1 MSRTIIEREF
11 WNDEQI
17 IDEYSPEDKLF
28 MMYLLTCPRGNSIG
42 IFKLP
47 IKLMAFEI
55 GYSPESTRTL
65 IDRFMNKYTR
75 ITYDFEAQEIAIHN
89 AMKYTINSGGK
100 PIEEMVIRTLEEVS
114 SLHLIERVYENM
126 IDWWELSKRDVDKSI
141 KKIFEQEISKRH
153 HILNTNTYT
162 YTNTYTN
169 TYTYTPTDTVP
180 DSEEVEDFNISE
192 KNKSS
197 FDTVPDTPT
206 DTGKQPQSNWKSQ
219 IIDEWNKLDGNIP
232 KIQSLNP
239 GTNRYKML
247 KARISEYS
255 LDDVLKA
262 IRAIGD
268 SRFLRGYVGTWNAS
282 FDWFIKPNNFVKV
295 LEGNYTDKQSQ
306 KPKQR
311 QENRSSYQST
321 LSESELRKFE
331 ELKKEVGL

>member
-11 WNDEQI
+11 WNDEQV

-75 ITYDFEAQEIAIHN
+75 ITYDFEEQEIAIHN
-89 AMKYTINSGGK
+89 AMKYTINRGGR
-100 PIEEMVIRTLEEVS
+100 PIEEMVTRTLEEVS

-141 KKIFEQEISKRH
+141 KTIFEQEISKRNY
-153 HILNTNTYT
+153 ILN
-162 YTNTYTN
+162 TNTYTN
-169 TYTYTPTDTVP
+169 TYTYTYTHTPTESVP
-180 DSEEVEDFNISE
+180 DTEEVEDFNISE
-192 KNKSS
+192 KNKLYS
-197 FDTVPDTPT
+197 DTVHDTSTDTLPDTA
-206 DTGKQPQSNWKSQ
+206 KQPQSNWKTQ
-219 IIDEWNKLDGNIP
+219 IMNEWNKLDGNIP

-239 GTNRYKML
+239 GTDRYKML

-262 IRAIGD
+262 IKTID
-268 SRFLRGYVGTWNAS
+268 NSRFLKGYISTWNAT
-282 FDWFIKPNNFVKV
+282 FDWFVKPSNFVKV
-295 LEGNYTDKQSQ
+295 LEGTYDDKT
-306 KPKQR
+306 KQEPEKEESIADIAR
-311 QENRSSYQST
+311 QRRLNRLNNQ
-321 LSESELRKFE
+321 E
-331 ELKKEVGL
+331 KK